1 MLRQAEEEDLQAD
14 RTLLEN
20 QGYIPK
26 EDQTPQELIL
36 HISEFFSLTEKNC
49 RPKSPLNFTSGCF
62 AG

>member
-26 EDQTPQELIL
+26 EDQTPQESIL
-36 HISEFFSLTEKNC
+36 DIFRLN
-49 RPKSPLNFTSGCF
+49 RYKSNT
-62 AG
+62 